1 MATERQTSG
10 ELAGAVAIVTGAA
23 GGVGR
28 ATVELLTGRGARVVA
43 EDIDPAVEELA
54 TDVITTLRGDVADA
68 ETARDAVTLAR
79 ECFGALHIL
88 VNNAGRFLSKPTA
101 EIGDAEWDELMRV
114 NVRGAFLHAREALPA
129 LAASGDGRI
138 VNVASISGVIGLP
151 NQTAYCSTKGAIVQL
166 TRQLAIEHAP
176 QVRVNAVA
184 PGAIDTG
191 FMDEVLAQAP
201 DRAQVLNAVAA
212 SHPLKRLARAEEI
225 AEVIAFLASPRSSII
240 TGAIVMADGGFTA
253 Q

>member
-1 MATERQTSG
+1 LADPVSD

-28 ATVELLTGRGARVVA
+28 ATVELLTARGARVVA
-43 EDIDPAVEELA
+43 EDLNPAVGELEGKQVA
-54 TDVITTLRGDVADA
+54 ALRGDVAEPD
-68 ETARDAVTLAR
+68 TARRAVALAQER
-79 ECFGALHIL
+79 FGSLNVV
-88 VNNAGRFLSKPTA
+88 VNNAGRFLLKPTVDTTA
-101 EIGDAEWDELMRV
+101 DEWDELLRV
-114 NVRGAFLHAREALPA
+114 NVRGAFLHCREALPA
-129 LAASGDGRI
+129 LSEHRDGRI
-138 VNVASISGVIGLP
+138 VNVASISGTIGLP
-151 NQTAYCSTKGAIVQL
+151 GQTAYCSTKGAIVQL

-191 FMDEVLAQAP
+191 FTDEAMADARDREAQ
-201 DRAQVLNAVAA
+201 RASIAA
-212 SHPLKRLARAEEI
+212 AHPLGRLALAEEI

-240 TGAIVMADGGFTA
+240 TGAILMADGGFTA